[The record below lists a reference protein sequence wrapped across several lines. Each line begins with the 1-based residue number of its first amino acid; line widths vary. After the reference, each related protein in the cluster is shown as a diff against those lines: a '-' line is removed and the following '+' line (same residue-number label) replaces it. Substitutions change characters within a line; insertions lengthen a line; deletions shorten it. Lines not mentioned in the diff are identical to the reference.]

1 MDLNSIPSPRFF
13 QNVPLAKRLRW
24 LALRESVS
32 HRFSKILLLLAACIL
47 CSGGLAAASGPVLG
61 WLSVAKEQEQ
71 LENIDAELAGLAN
84 FSLNSGV
91 GPIGFRSRDH
101 ADANHR
107 EWVRVDLGEEAEI
120 DEVILIPVLWR
131 DLRAGFV
138 ADAFPASLK
147 IIAGKAGDEVGAVV
161 AEFPDTA
168 SLLPRIAPLVVPAGG
183 VRASWI
189 KIETDKL
196 SKRAFDGTHIFQ
208 LAEVLVF
215 SGERNLALRREVT
228 VPTDTVE
235 LAAWN
240 RGCLVDGIL
249 PYVMNS
255 GRGNPSL
262 AFLSAIGI
270 GDQPTIQIDLQKTQA
285 ITGIRLHSVEQ
296 SDTVPQAF
304 AGDYGLPRKF
314 RVDAANEADFSDAR
328 PLLKTVTDSIYA
340 VGPLME
346 WDFPETRCRH
356 IRLVALNPYISQE
369 SVRQGSRIGYA
380 EIEILAEGRNVAVAC
395 PVRADFSASGPDRHV
410 EALTDAHNLFGRI
423 LPLRQWLGELARRH
437 DLQAARPHVVAALSK
452 QYTQQRTILA
462 WALRLAVLLVIVI
475 ALVIVYYRIRS
486 RSQEMHIRERIAANL
501 HDELGANLHAIGLLG
516 DLAKESVD
524 SREELVDTLDEIR
537 GLTVR
542 TGAAARNCAHM
553 IAAKGLC
560 EDLAE
565 EMRRDSRRLLADLKH
580 SITFSGEEILP
591 RLSRRKRMDL
601 YLFHKEALVNV
612 LRHSG
617 ATEAS
622 TRLQAS
628 HSEVL
633 LTITDNGC
641 GLANGVPASLAR
653 RARLLG
659 AEIRTEQPEGGGT
672 RISLKLRI
680 RRFGIQR

>member
-1 MDLNSIPSPRFF
+1 MSN
-13 QNVPLAKRLRW
+13 
-24 LALRESVS
+24 
-32 HRFSKILLLLAACIL
+32 RFSRIPTLLAACIL

-61 WLSVAKEQEQ
+61 WLSVAREQKQ
-71 LENIDAELAGLAN
+71 LEDIDAELAGLAN

-107 EWVRVDLGEEAEI
+107 EWVRVNLGEEAEI
-120 DEVILIPVLWR
+120 DEVILVPVLWR

-147 IIAGKAGDEVGAVV
+147 IIAGKAGDEVGTVV
-161 AEFPDTA
+161 ADFPDTA

-189 KIETDKL
+189 RIESDKL
-196 SKRAFDGTHIFQ
+196 SKRAFDGRNIFQ

-215 SGERNLALRREVT
+215 SGERNLALRRDVT

-240 RGCLVDGIL
+240 RASLVDGIL

-255 GRGNPSL
+255 GRGNPSV

-270 GDQPTIQIDLQKTQA
+270 GDQPTIQIDLQKNQA

-314 RVDAANEADFSDAR
+314 RIDAANEADFSDAR
-328 PLLKTVTDSIYA
+328 QLLEIVTESIYE

-346 WDFPETRCRH
+346 WGFPETLCRH

-369 SVRQGSRIGYA
+369 AVRQGSRIGYA
-380 EIEILAEGRNVAVAC
+380 EIEILTEGRNVAVGC
-395 PVRADFSASGPDRHV
+395 PVRTDFSASGPDRHV

-437 DLQAARPHVVAALSK
+437 DLEAARPHVVAALSK
-452 QYTQQRTILA
+452 QYTQQRTILN
-462 WALRLAVLLVIVI
+462 WALRLALGLVIVI
-475 ALVIVYYRIRS
+475 ALIIIYHRIRS
-486 RSQEMHIRERIAANL
+486 RSQEMRIRERIAANL

-516 DLAKESVD
+516 DLAKEAVD
-524 SREELVDTLDEIR
+524 SREDLVDTLDEIR
-537 GLTVR
+537 SLTVR
-542 TGAAARNCAHM
+542 TGSAARNCAHM

-560 EDLAE
+560 EDLTE

-580 SITFSGEEILP
+580 SITFSGEELLP

-622 TRLQAS
+622 TRFQAS

-680 RRFGIQR
+680 RRFGILR